1 MSNWILLTILYS
13 FFTALFESAKKKAVE
28 KNSIYTVL
36 TIFTTMSFFLIF
48 LTTKDAFNINYNYV
62 PIILIKSTIIVIAW
76 ILGLKA
82 IEQMQISI
90 YGIVKISRIIFS
102 VILSCFILGETITI
116 IGIIGMF
123 IAIIGLVLVNCTA
136 NNNNSKKPNTKVV
149 LMLLL
154 SCFLNS
160 VSAIIDK
167 KILLYISCS
176 QLQFWFLL
184 FLTIYYWLIF
194 IIKKEKIN
202 IKKTCNNYWII
213 IASLCL
219 VLGDRA
225 LFIANKDTN
234 SQVVIMTML
243 KQISV
248 IITILLGKIMFK
260 EKETLKKL
268 LYSILILFGIL
279 IMIIF

>member
-36 TIFTTMSFFLIF
+36 TIFTTMSFFLIL

-136 NNNNSKKPNTKVV
+136 NNNNSRKPNKKVV
-149 LMLLL
+149 L
-154 SCFLNS
+154 
-160 VSAIIDK
+160 IDM
-167 KILLYISCS
+167 
-176 QLQFWFLL
+176 
-184 FLTIYYWLIF
+184 T
-194 IIKKEKIN
+194 N
-202 IKKTCNNYWII
+202 IKAWAKVQSFKSFPRSEAIFHWI
-213 IASLCL
+213 
-219 VLGDRA
+219 
-225 LFIANKDTN
+225 
-234 SQVVIMTML
+234 
-243 KQISV
+243 
-248 IITILLGKIMFK
+248 
-260 EKETLKKL
+260 
-268 LYSILILFGIL
+268 
-279 IMIIF
+279 